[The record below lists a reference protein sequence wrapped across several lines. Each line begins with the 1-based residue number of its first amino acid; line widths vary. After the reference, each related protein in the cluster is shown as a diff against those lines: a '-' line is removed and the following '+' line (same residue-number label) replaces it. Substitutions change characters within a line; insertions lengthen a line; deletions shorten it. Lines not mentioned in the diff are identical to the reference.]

1 MDKKKS
7 KQLPSGHDSSSLID
21 TEIFSD
27 SNEIR
32 GTSLFLGRYTMNEVS
47 AALSKRNFFKEAQK
61 RKLWPLDFYL
71 DSSKFPVQR
80 FKIFYQRKKPEN
92 MIVDLKIRERVFR
105 PGKEIE
111 SKYSIPEYKFLFLE
125 WLTLQNPLLNF
136 SSERSPLPGQMH
148 PGLNLG
154 NKVLDVFLHLARLT
168 KKDGLLAFPA
178 YFHNAL
184 LFSRTFHFINPK
196 KQGEILALR
205 KSLFKIP
212 LKQMAW
218 IVYLNCL
225 KDKEG
230 RIYEWKA
237 EEMVSPI
244 NKELRKYFSS
254 KAYKEKVKKTQERL
268 KFDIDWIYY
277 KKRIE
282 KEGLEKLP

>member
-1 MDKKKS
+1 MEKTKPKKS
-7 KQLPSGHDSSSLID
+7 PSRHGSSFLMD
-21 TEIFSD
+21 TEIFLD

-61 RKLWPLDFYL
+61 RKLLPLDFYL
-71 DSSKFPVQR
+71 DSSEFPIQR
-80 FKIFYQRKKPEN
+80 FQIFYQRKKPEN
-92 MIVDLKIRERVFR
+92 IIVDLKIREGVFR
-105 PGKEIE
+105 PEKEIE
-111 SKYSIPEYKFLFLE
+111 SHYPLPEYKFLFLE

-136 SSERSPLPGQMH
+136 SPEKSPLPGQMH

-154 NKVLDVFLHLARLT
+154 NKVLDIFLHLARLT

-196 KQGEILALR
+196 KQGEILAIR
-205 KSLFKIP
+205 KSLFQIP
-212 LKQMAW
+212 FKQMAW

-230 RIYEWKA
+230 RIYKWKA

-244 NKELRKYFSS
+244 NKELKKYFGSR
-254 KAYKEKVKKTQERL
+254 AYKGKVKKTQERL
-268 KFDIDWIYY
+268 KFDIDWICY

>member
-1 MDKKKS
+1 MEKTKS
-7 KQLPSGHDSSSLID
+7 KKLASGHDPSFLMD

-61 RKLWPLDFYL
+61 RKLWPLDFSL
-71 DSSKFPVQR
+71 DSSEFPIQGFR
-80 FKIFYQRKKPEN
+80 IFYQRKKPEN
-92 MIVDLKIRERVFR
+92 IIVDLKTREIVFH

-111 SKYSIPEYKFLFLE
+111 PQYSLPEYKFLFLE

-136 SSERSPLPGQMH
+136 SPEKSPLPGQMH

-154 NKVLDVFLHLARLT
+154 NKVLDIFIHLARLT

-184 LFSRTFHFINPK
+184 LFSRAFHFFNPK

-205 KSLFKIP
+205 KSLFHIP
-212 LKQMAW
+212 FKQRAW

-237 EEMVSPI
+237 EEMVFSI
-244 NKELRKYFSS
+244 NKALRKYFGSRP
-254 KAYKEKVKKTQERL
+254 YKEKVKKTQERL
-268 KFDIDWIYY
+268 RFEIDWDCYEKMI
-277 KKRIE
+277 K

>member
-1 MDKKKS
+1 MEKTKSKKS
-7 KQLPSGHDSSSLID
+7 PPRHDSSSLLD
-21 TEIFSD
+21 TDIFSD
-27 SNEIR
+27 SSEIK

-47 AALSKRNFFKEAQK
+47 AVLSKRNFFKEAKK

-71 DSSKFPVQR
+71 DSSEFPVQG
-80 FKIFYQRKKPEN
+80 FQIFYQRKKPEN

-111 SKYSIPEYKFLFLE
+111 SQYSLPEYKFLFLE

-154 NKVLDVFLHLARLT
+154 NKVLDIFLHLARLT

-184 LFSRTFHFINPK
+184 LFSRKFHFIDPK
-196 KQGEILALR
+196 KQGEILAIR
-205 KSLFKIP
+205 KSLFQIP
-212 LKQMAW
+212 FKQMAW

-237 EEMVSPI
+237 EEMVFPI
-244 NKELRKYFSS
+244 NKALRKYFGSR
-254 KAYKEKVKKTQERL
+254 AYKEKVKKTQERL
-268 KFDIDWIYY
+268 KFNIDWICY
-277 KKRIE
+277 KKQIE

>member
-1 MDKKKS
+1 MEKTKSKKS
-7 KQLPSGHDSSSLID
+7 LSRHDSSSRMDID
-21 TEIFSD
+21 IFSD

-47 AALSKRNFFKEAQK
+47 AALSKRNFFKEAKK

-71 DSSKFPVQR
+71 DSSEFPIQG
-80 FKIFYQRKKPEN
+80 FQIFYQRKKPEN

-111 SKYSIPEYKFLFLE
+111 SQYSLPEYKFLFLE

-136 SSERSPLPGQMH
+136 SPEKSPLPGQMH

-154 NKVLDVFLHLARLT
+154 NKVLDIFLHLARLT

-184 LFSRTFHFINPK
+184 LFSRAFHFFNPK
-196 KQGEILALR
+196 KQGEILAIR
-205 KSLFKIP
+205 KSLFHIP
-212 LKQMAW
+212 FKQMAW

-237 EEMVSPI
+237 EEMVFSI
-244 NKELRKYFSS
+244 NKALRKYFGSR
-254 KAYKEKVKKTQERL
+254 AYKDKVKKTQERL
-268 KFDIDWIYY
+268 KFDIDWICY

>member
-1 MDKKKS
+1 MKKTKS
-7 KQLPSGHDSSSLID
+7 KESPSGHDSSSLTGI
-21 TEIFSD
+21 ELFSD
-27 SNEIR
+27 SSKIR

-47 AALSKRNFFKEAQK
+47 AVLSKRNFFKEAKK

-71 DSSKFPVQR
+71 DSSEFPVQG
-80 FKIFYQRKKPEN
+80 FQIFYQRKNPEN

-111 SKYSIPEYKFLFLE
+111 SQYSLPEYKFLFLE
-125 WLTLQNPLLNF
+125 WLTLQNPLLKF
-136 SSERSPLPGQMH
+136 SSERSPLPGQKY

-154 NKVLDVFLHLARLT
+154 NKVLDIFLHLARLT

-184 LFSRTFHFINPK
+184 LFSRTFHFVDPK
-196 KQGEILALR
+196 KQGEILAIR
-205 KSLFKIP
+205 KSHSQIP

-244 NKELRKYFSS
+244 NKELKKYFVSR
-254 KAYKEKVKKTQERL
+254 AYKEIVKKTQERF
-268 KFDIDWIYY
+268 KFDIDWICYE
-277 KKRIE
+277 KRIE